1 MNRENSSLRE
11 QFSIY
16 GPAIL
21 LTLFGFLLAYQFVDP
36 APPRTITIAA
46 GQKDGAYTL
55 FAERYRKILQRDGVE
70 LKIINSAGSQENIQL
85 LEQGQAT
92 TAFIQSGSSNKDAE
106 SEIQSLGS
114 LYFEPIWVFHTVA
127 LDLTRLSQLHG
138 KRIAVGAEGSGTKP
152 LAQQLLQDNN
162 INNSN
167 TKLISESSEQSA
179 NLLLQGEVDAMFL
192 VGSPH
197 APTISRLLSSY
208 KVKLMAFE
216 RAKAYTSRHKFLS
229 RVTLAQ
235 GVIDMQR
242 NIPAQDLTLLAA
254 SASLVGHSNLHPA
267 HIDLLLQAAT
277 EVHGGGGWFERNGE
291 FPSAAYLELPL
302 GKEARRF
309 YDYGPPFLQ
318 RYLPFW
324 AASLVDRL
332 KVMLLPLIALL
343 LPLFKIM
350 PPLYRWRMR
359 SRVYHWYDD
368 LLRIDRLSHIATD
381 LATIQD
387 YLSQLDA
394 IEQGISDTNVPL
406 SFAEELYDLRLHLNM
421 VRGRLK
427 EMITDSGITAPGAH
441 RF

>member
-1 MNRENSSLRE
+1 LDRENSSLRE
-11 QFSIY
+11 QMNIY
-16 GPAIL
+16 APAML
-21 LTLFGFLLAYQFVDP
+21 LALLGFVLAYQFVDP
-36 APPRTITIAA
+36 APARTITIAA
-46 GQKDGAYTL
+46 GQKDGAYAL
-55 FAERYRKILQRDGVE
+55 FAERYREILQREDVE
-70 LKIINSAGSQENIQL
+70 LKIINSAGSLENMQL
-85 LEQGQAT
+85 LKQGKAK
-92 TAFIQSGSSNKDAE
+92 TAFIQSGTTMAASDE
-106 SEIQSLGS
+106 LQSLGS
-114 LYFEPIWVFHTVA
+114 LFFEPIWVFHSNS
-127 LDLTRLSQLHG
+127 LDLTRLSQLQG
-138 KRIAVGAEGSGTKP
+138 KSIAIGAEGSGTKP
-152 LAQQLLQDNN
+152 LALQLLQDNAIDATN
-162 INNSN
+162 AQLLSM
-167 TKLISESSEQSA
+167 SSEQSA
-179 NLLLQGEVDAMFL
+179 NQLLQGELDAIFL
-192 VGSPH
+192 VASPH
-197 APTISRLLSSY
+197 SSTVSRLLSSDR
-208 KVKLMAFE
+208 VKLMAFE

-229 RVTLAQ
+229 SVTLPQ

-242 NIPAQDLTLLAA
+242 NIPDRDLNLLAA
-254 SASLVGHSNLHPA
+254 SANLIGHSNLHPA

-277 EVHGGGGWFERNGE
+277 EVHGGGGWFEQNGE
-291 FPSAAYLELPL
+291 FPSSAYLELPL

-359 SRVYHWYDD
+359 SRVYRWYDD
-368 LLRIDRLSHIATD
+368 LLKIDRLSHTTTD
-381 LATIQD
+381 AATIQRC
-387 YLSQLDA
+387 LSELDE

-427 EMITDSGITAPGAH
+427 DMVIGGSKTAPGAH